1 MQYATNLYKE
11 RHSIS
16 RKIFPWAAFWF
27 LNDIICSKSST
38 ETDIQLQERFS
49 PRSALWFLQDIMCS
63 KFFCKKRYIVFM
75 KRFPQD
81 LPLRCYVQQILY
93 KKKKIYRIQERL
105 PVLWAS
111 YSYIVYLYIV
121 LVKMLNQQFKD
132 SPHEPPFLTQWL
144 QCKETELVSCKQRF
158 SSFDQMSTLTWI
170 LIFRRNVHFACHWFN
185 HQRNIVSNKTYM
197 CFES

>member
-1 MQYATNLYKE
+1 MLQVFHRN
-11 RHSIS
+11 RHSTS
-16 RKIFPWAAFWF
+16 RKVFPTICPLIPSRYYVQQIFFAKKDILYLWNVFPKIF
-27 LNDIICSKSST
+27 LWDV
-38 ETDIQLQERFS
+38 
-49 PRSALWFLQDIMCS
+49 MCS
-63 KFFCKKRYIVFM
+63 KFCT
-75 KRFPQD
+75 
-81 LPLRCYVQQILY
+81 

-185 HQRNIVSNKTYM
+185 HQGNIVSNKTYM

>member
-27 LNDIICSKSST
+27 LNDIICCKSST

-93 KKKKIYRIQERL
+93 KKKEDISHSRKVACSVSFLLIHCIFIYCTCKNAKSAIQRF
-105 PVLWAS
+105 PPWAS
-111 YSYIVYLYIV
+111 IPYTMIT
-121 LVKMLNQQFKD
+121 M
-132 SPHEPPFLTQWL
+132 
-144 QCKETELVSCKQRF
+144 
-158 SSFDQMSTLTWI
+158 
-170 LIFRRNVHFACHWFN
+170 
-185 HQRNIVSNKTYM
+185 
-197 CFES
+197 